1 MKFQQLVATCVLTIA
16 ASRLAAAQQAVS
28 RVEAIAAVVGRG
40 PRVALAR
47 ADSAAAR
54 AHLTIARQFENPVGS
69 ASYSKSVPQLHYV
82 LDFPIDFPWLR
93 WPRISGAM
101 AGLGAA
107 RYRYVFE
114 REAAAYEAD
123 TTYTRALA
131 AAKRVAL
138 STRSARDGDSLLV
151 LARVRRD
158 AGDGSE
164 LDVQLAT
171 VIAGQMVNA
180 AARDSLES
188 VAALLDLQSLMG
200 IDAKAPA
207 LMLTDTLDIG
217 DAVLNS
223 GTGVQLLVAAA
234 ESDAQAAEYAVRLQ
248 KRTLFAPPSLS
259 LGFESHDPT
268 GAETGALPTIG
279 ITLPLPLFNQNRGAI
294 GLAQAE
300 RDRAQ
305 AALALARIEGSA
317 QLLRA
322 RRQLSAARDRAARS
336 GRLQQSAERVAAL
349 SLLAFREGA
358 AALPSVL
365 EAQRAS
371 REALAQY
378 VDDVAAARNAA
389 GIVRLLTL
397 TVDRIQP

>member
-1 MKFQQLVATCVLTIA
+1 MKFQQFVATCSLVIA
-16 ASRLAAAQQAVS
+16 ASHLAVAQQPVS
-28 RVEAIAAVVGRG
+28 RAEAIAAVIGRG

-54 AHLTIARQFENPVGS
+54 ARLTIARQFENPVGS

-93 WPRISGAM
+93 SPRISGAT
-101 AGLGAA
+101 AGMGAA
-107 RYRYVFE
+107 RYRYAFE
-114 REAAAYEAD
+114 REAAAFEAD

-131 AAKRVAL
+131 AAKRMAL
-138 STRSARDGDSLLV
+138 SARSARDGDSLLV

-171 VIAGQMVNA
+171 VVAGQMANA

-200 IDAKAPA
+200 IDAKSPA
-207 LMLTDTLDIG
+207 LTLADTLDIG
-217 DAVLNS
+217 DAILDG
-223 GTGVQLLVAAA
+223 GTGMQLLVAAA
-234 ESDAQAAEYAVRLQ
+234 ESDVKAADFAVRLQ
-248 KRTLFAPPSLS
+248 QRTLFAPPSLS
-259 LGFESHDPT
+259 LGFESHDPS
-268 GAETGALPTIG
+268 GAEKGALPTIG
-279 ITLPLPLFNQNRGAI
+279 VALPLPLFNQNRGAI

-322 RRQLSAARDRAARS
+322 RRALSAARDRAARS

-371 REALAQY
+371 RDALSQY

-397 TVDRIQP
+397 TVDRLQP